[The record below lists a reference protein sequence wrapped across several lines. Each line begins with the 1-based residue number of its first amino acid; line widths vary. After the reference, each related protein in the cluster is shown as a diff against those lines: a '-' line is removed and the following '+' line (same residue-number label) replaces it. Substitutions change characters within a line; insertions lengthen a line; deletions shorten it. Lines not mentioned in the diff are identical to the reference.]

1 MIVEKQ
7 SSGLFEAQQ
16 DVDHIHTLNVQQQS
30 SKLYSMTS
38 SQGFITSYMI
48 SLIDNIFSYNS
59 KNSFFLDRQ
68 FLQNHEDHYAAQ
80 F

>member
-1 MIVEKQ
+1 MMEEKQ
-7 SSGLFEAQQ
+7 ISVLFEAQQ